1 MWNWLKKLGKELYK
15 PLDNEKGIAPLIPL
29 IIGGAMAAGGTIGA
43 LTNKSKASGILEKG
57 LKEYEGINVPTQ
69 EEMMYQID
77 QLVQQGII
85 TPDEAREIQA
95 DPSAYEKIIS
105 DPRFKQAQLD
115 ALTQLQTIGKEGGIT
130 PEERANLAQIQDELG
145 TALRGER
152 EATIQSAQERGVA
165 GSGLEL
171 ASRLGAGQAATQAA
185 SRAAVDTAAQARA
198 RALEAIQGAGSMA
211 GQMGT
216 QEFNQAAQKAAA
228 IDAINKF
235 NATNKQQTE
244 MTNVA
249 ARNRAKEMNLTEKQ
263 RIADANKAM
272 ENEKRKYE
280 AQLPQTEYEN
290 KMTKAAG
297 ISGEYGKLAE
307 AEEAKRERLDRIFG
321 TLIGAGGTVMS
332 SGMKK

>member
-1 MWNWLKKLGKELYK
+1 MFNWLKKLGKELYK
-15 PLDNEKGIAPLIPL
+15 PLDNERGILPLIPI
-29 IIGGAMAAGGTIGA
+29 IIGAAMAAGGTAGA
-43 LTNKSKASGILEKG
+43 LTNKSKAPGILDKG
-57 LKEYEGINVPTQ
+57 LKEYQGINVPTP

-77 QLVQQGII
+77 QLVQQGVI
-85 TPDEAREIQA
+85 TADEAREIQA

-105 DPRFKQAQLD
+105 DPRFKQSQMD
-115 ALTQLQTIGKEGGIT
+115 ALNQLQTIGKEGGIT

-171 ASRLGAGQAATQAA
+171 ASRLGAGQAATTAA

-198 RALEAIQGAGSMA
+198 RALEAIQASGNLA
-211 GQMGT
+211 GQMGS
-216 QEFNQAAQKAAA
+216 QEFTQASQKAAA

-244 MTNVA
+244 LMNVG
-249 ARNRAKEMNLTEKQ
+249 ARNRAQEMNLTEKQ
-263 RIADANKAM
+263 KISDSNKALEM
-272 ENEKRKYE
+272 EKRKYE
-280 AQLPQTEYEN
+280 AQLPQTEFEN
-290 KMTKAAG
+290 KMSKAEG
-297 ISGEYGKLAE
+297 VSGQYGKLAE

-321 TLIGAGGTVMS
+321 TLIGAGGTIMS